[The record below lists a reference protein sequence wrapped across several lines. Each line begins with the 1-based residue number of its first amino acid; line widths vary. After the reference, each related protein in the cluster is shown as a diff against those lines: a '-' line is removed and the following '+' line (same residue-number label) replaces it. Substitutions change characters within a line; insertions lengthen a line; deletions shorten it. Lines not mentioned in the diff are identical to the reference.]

1 MSSVLGRDHIEHG
14 TRHDRYGRG
23 VERLRTLSRWG
34 LAGLLLFAGIAHQ
47 VYTEEFLA
55 QVPTWLP
62 LREPIVIV
70 SGLVEI
76 GFAVAL
82 VGWHGRRREVGWALA
97 SYFAVVFVGNAFQA
111 MEGTNLFA
119 LDTDVERWGRLL
131 LQPVL
136 VLSALW
142 CTGAWPRGRN
152 RSPAR

>member
-1 MSSVLGRDHIEHG
+1 MV
-14 TRHDRYGRG
+14 
-23 VERLRTLSRWG
+23 SRWG
-34 LAGLLLFAGIAHQ
+34 LAGLLLFAGIVHQ

-55 QVPTWLP
+55 QVPSWLP
-62 LREPIVIV
+62 LREAIVIV

-82 VGWHGRRREVGWALA
+82 IGWHDRRPEVGWALA
-97 SYFAVVFVGNAFQA
+97 SYFAAVFVGNVFQA
-111 MEGTNLFA
+111 IENTNLFA

-136 VLSALW
+136 VLWALW
-142 CTGAWPRGRN
+142 CTGAWLRGRS